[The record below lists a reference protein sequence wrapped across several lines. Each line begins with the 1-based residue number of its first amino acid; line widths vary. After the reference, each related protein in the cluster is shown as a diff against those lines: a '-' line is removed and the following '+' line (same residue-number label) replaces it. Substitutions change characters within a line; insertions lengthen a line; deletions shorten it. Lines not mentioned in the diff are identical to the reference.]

1 MMKVG
6 QEVFIVGGSYKGQKA
21 TIINTVGKMSV
32 LLELK
37 KDKKRVKIWQWNVAI
52 AGGES
57 LALDDTH
64 EQPLPSPNLHMSMQ
78 DEQASKS

>member
-1 MMKVG
+1 
-6 QEVFIVGGSYKGQKA
+6 
-21 TIINTVGKMSV
+21 MSV

-37 KDKKRVKIWQWNVAI
+37 KDKKRVKIRQWNVAI